1 MSSSYNKEKILECMF
16 DPEISEILAELE
28 NGGKDSVYLSE
39 KFHISQDEIHERLS
53 YLVEHDF
60 VHEEKIGDKVIFT
73 ADGDKLTKLLEDEKN
88 FDGVVDGLTEMD
100 SYLN

>member
-1 MSSSYNKEKILECMF
+1 MTSYDKEKILEYMF

-39 KFHISQDEIHERLS
+39 KFKITENQVHERLS
-53 YLVEHDF
+53 YLIEHEF
-60 VHEEKIGDKVIFT
+60 VHEEKTSNKVIYT
-73 ADGDKLTKLLEDEKN
+73 ADGDKLTKLLENEKN